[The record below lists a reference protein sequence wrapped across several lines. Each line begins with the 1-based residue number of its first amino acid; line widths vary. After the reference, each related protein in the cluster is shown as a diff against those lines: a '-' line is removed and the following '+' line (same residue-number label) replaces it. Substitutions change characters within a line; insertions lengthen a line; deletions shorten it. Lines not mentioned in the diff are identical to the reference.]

1 MKPIDRKILQLAI
14 PSIISNITVP
24 LLGLVDIAIV
34 GHLGASYYIGAIAV
48 GTTMFSLVY
57 WVFGFLRMG
66 TSGMTAQAYGKR
78 DHRETALLFQ
88 RSITVGAA
96 IGLLLIA
103 CRPLLTQ
110 LMLTLIPC
118 SPEVGRLARTYFEIL
133 IWGAPAVLSLYGFYG
148 WYIGMQKSVYT
159 MWIAIMQNILNIVIS
174 ATLVFGFH
182 LKVDGV
188 ACGTLSAQYLSF
200 LIAAGIWLA
209 RYRQLGSLFHLRE
222 AFRKDKLV
230 TFFHVNSD
238 IFFRT
243 LCIVGVNFFFT
254 SAGAREGT
262 TLLAVNTLLMQFYLI
277 YSYIIDGYAYAAEAM
292 TGAAIG
298 AKDRHRLRLS
308 IRALLKWAFGVT
320 LLFTAAY
327 TVAGKSLVHLLTND
341 ADVTAAARPYFY
353 WVLFIPLAG
362 FAAFLWDGILV
373 GAVKSRAMLH
383 ATFGATAVFFLI
395 YFMFRPLLQN
405 HALWLAFLC
414 YLFMRGALETRPVLR
429 LQKPGE
435 NAHNDRKRT

>member
-57 WVFGFLRMG
+57 WIFGFLRMG
-66 TSGMTAQAYGKR
+66 TSGMTAQAYGNSNR
-78 DHRETALLFQ
+78 QETALLFQ
-88 RSITVGAA
+88 RSLSVGII
-96 IGLLLIA
+96 IGVFLICAQTLLA
-103 CRPLLTQ
+103 T

-118 SPEVGRLARTYFEIL
+118 SPEVGQLAQTYFKIL

-148 WYIGMQKSVYT
+148 WFIGMQKSIYT
-159 MWIAIMQNILNIVIS
+159 MWIAILQNILNIIIS
-174 ATLVFGFH
+174 ATLVFGFKM
-182 LKVDGV
+182 KVEGV

-200 LIAAGIWLA
+200 LIAGGLWLA
-209 RYRQLGSLFHLRE
+209 HYRHLLPLFNRKE
-222 AFRKDKLV
+222 AFCKHKILH
-230 TFFHVNSD
+230 FFHVNGD

-254 SAGAREGT
+254 SAGAKEGT

-292 TGAAIG
+292 VGAAIG
-298 AKDRHRLRLS
+298 AKDKQRMRLS

-320 LLFTAAY
+320 LLFTMAY
-327 TVAGKSLVHLLTND
+327 LLSGRLLISILTND
-341 ADVTAAARPYFY
+341 ADVITASRPYFY
-353 WVLFIPLAG
+353 WVIFIPLAG

-373 GAVKSRAMLH
+373 GAVKSRSMLY
-383 ATFGATAVFFLI
+383 ATIGATTIFFLI
-395 YFMFRPLLQN
+395 YFICQPYLQN
-405 HALWLAFLC
+405 HALWLSFIC
-414 YLFMRGALETRPVLR
+414 YLFMRGALETAPVIR
-429 LQKPGE
+429 LQK
-435 NAHNDRKRT
+435 

>member
-1 MKPIDRKILQLAI
+1 MTTALLQRFDMKQIDRKILQLAI

-57 WVFGFLRMG
+57 WIFGFLRMG
-66 TSGMTAQAYGKR
+66 TSGMTAQAYGKN
-78 DHRETALLFQ
+78 DHKETALLFQ
-88 RSITVGAA
+88 RSLYVGLI
-96 IGLLLIA
+96 IGLILIA
-103 CRPLLTQ
+103 GQYLLTK

-118 SPEVGRLARTYFEIL
+118 SAEVGKLAQTYFKIL

-148 WYIGMQKSVYT
+148 WFIGMQKSVYT
-159 MWIAIMQNILNIVIS
+159 MWIAILQNILNIIIS
-174 ATLVFGFH
+174 ATLVFGFQM
-182 LKVDGV
+182 KVEGV
-188 ACGTLSAQYLSF
+188 ACGTLSAQYLSL
-200 LIAAGIWLA
+200 LIAAGIWITH
-209 RYRQLGSLFHLRE
+209 YRKLLPYFNSKE
-222 AFRKDKLV
+222 AFRKEKLI

-254 SAGAREGT
+254 SAGAKEGT

-292 TGAAIG
+292 VGSAIG
-298 AKDRHRLRLS
+298 AKDKHTTRLS

-320 LLFTAAY
+320 LLFTVTY
-327 TVAGKSLVHLLTND
+327 LLAGKYLIRVLTD
-341 ADVTAAARPYFY
+341 DTDVITASQAYFY
-353 WVLFIPLAG
+353 WVIFIPLAG

-373 GAVKSRAMLH
+373 GAVKSRSMLY
-383 ATFGATAVFFLI
+383 ATFGATAVFFLL
-395 YFMFRPLLQN
+395 YFTFQPFLQN
-405 HALWLAFLC
+405 HALWLAFVC
-414 YLFMRGALETRPVLR
+414 YLFMRGALETAPVMQ
-429 LQKPGE
+429 LQ
-435 NAHNDRKRT
+435 R